1 MRKKDDKMYQ
11 IILDEIKNNN
21 MVTEVFIA
29 NKYGVSERTIRR
41 YIKDLK
47 GNNEIFLVSAG
58 KNRQWDIRRK

>member
-47 GNNEIFLVSAG
+47 DNNEIFLVSVG